1 MITSENYVQHAIR
14 TDCEYTP
21 ELTERLVS
29 SARLLHCAM
38 GMCTESAEL
47 LDMLKKHIFYGKAL
61 DLTNAVEE
69 IGDNQWYNALGIDEL
84 CRIANKMIS
93 MNEVLTLNI
102 QKLRRRYPDKFT
114 SECAIERNV
123 ESERVLLE
131 TGTMSKRGAD
141 WLAFS
146 EKVLAHINNYTVP
159 QYGDKGEDQA
169 SDWSIE
175 MLIEQTK
182 KYANR
187 YGKNQRKG
195 QEELDFMKGAHYLQM
210 AMTKFKEAQNETN

>member
-1 MITSENYVQHAIR
+1 MITSENYVQHAVR

-21 ELTERLVS
+21 EMEQRVLASL
-29 SARLLHCAM
+29 RLLHASM
-38 GMCTESAEL
+38 GLVTEAGEL
-47 LDMLKKHIFYGKAL
+47 MDMLKKHIFYGKQLDCVNAIEECGDAEWYIALAL
-61 DLTNAVEE
+61 DEMKQT
-69 IGDNQWYNALGIDEL
+69 
-84 CRIANKMIS
+84 

-146 EKVLAHINNYTVP
+146 DKVLAHINNYTVP
-159 QYGDKGEDQA
+159 QYGDKGEDQIT
-169 SDWSIE
+169 DWTIE
-175 MLIEQTK
+175 ECLLAVK
-182 KYANR
+182 KRLSR
-187 YGKNQRKG
+187 YGKNVRENQ
-195 QEELDFMKGAHYLQM
+195 QTLDFLKMVHETQIAYE
-210 AMTKFKEAQNETN
+210 KFLEAQNETN